1 MNLMEEEKKSMNEAP
16 DSVNLA
22 ELSQEIGEMTKYRTV
37 RKEEQLKTYW
47 ERKIADQLATLD
59 ANVEKFGKITRQ
71 SIDKAEE
78 INAATLLK
86 KGQICP

>member
-1 MNLMEEEKKSMNEAP
+1 
-16 DSVNLA
+16 
-22 ELSQEIGEMTKYRTV
+22 MTKYRTV

-59 ANVEKFGKITRQ
+59 ANIEKFGKITRQ

-78 INAATLLK
+78 MNAASLLK